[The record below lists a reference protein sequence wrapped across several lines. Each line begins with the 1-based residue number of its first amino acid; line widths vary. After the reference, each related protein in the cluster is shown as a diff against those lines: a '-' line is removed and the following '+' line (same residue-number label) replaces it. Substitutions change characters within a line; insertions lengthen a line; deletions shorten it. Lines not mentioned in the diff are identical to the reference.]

1 MLSLN
6 FVLSFI
12 GIAVALLI
20 GLLLFSS
27 TTDVIN
33 EGIQEIE
40 DPVIKQEATE
50 QVEENST
57 ILWTVIGLLP
67 ILLFFVLF
75 AVFGALGGGVFDG
88 IVGRRDSHD
97 QDDKVPGSQ
106 KQSYSLP
113 KWLCLEFLWLIGL
126 AKKRDD
132 KENLK

>member
-12 GIAVALLI
+12 GIAIALLI

-27 TTDVIN
+27 TTDIIN

-40 DPVIKQEATE
+40 DPVIKEQATE
-50 QVEENST
+50 QIEKNKTV
-57 ILWTVIGLLP
+57 IWTVVGILP
-67 ILLFFVLF
+67 ILL
-75 AVFGALGGGVFDG
+75 
-88 IVGRRDSHD
+88 RSDSLD
-97 QDDKVPGSQ
+97 QDDKIPGSQ

-113 KWLCLEFLWLIGL
+113 KWVVLEFLWLIGL

-132 KENLK
+132 KESLK

>member
-12 GIAVALLI
+12 GIAIALLI

-27 TTDVIN
+27 TTDIIN

-40 DPVIKQEATE
+40 DPVIKEQATE
-50 QVEENST
+50 QIEKNKTV
-57 ILWTVIGLLP
+57 IWTVVGILP

-75 AVFGALGGGVFDG
+75 AIFGALGGGLG
-88 IVGRRDSHD
+88 SRSDSLD
-97 QDDKVPGSQ
+97 QDDKIPGSQ
-106 KQSYSLP
+106 KQSYSIP
-113 KWLCLEFLWLIGL
+113 KWIVLEFLWLIGL

-132 KENLK
+132 KESLK

>member
-27 TTDVIN
+27 TTDIIN

-40 DPVIKQEATE
+40 DPVIKEQATE
-50 QVEENST
+50 QIEKNKTV
-57 ILWTVIGLLP
+57 IWTVVGILP

-75 AVFGALGGGVFDG
+75 AIFGALGGGLGDRIG
-88 IVGRRDSHD
+88 SHD
-97 QDDKVPGSQ
+97 QDDKIPGSQ

-113 KWLCLEFLWLIGL
+113 KWIVLEFLWLIGL
-126 AKKRDD
+126 AKKRND